1 MITFHLFCKNLGQ
14 VGIVTEYSK
23 IPFIVGNTDYKN
35 FLVELVKTKDCSYT
49 RFLFRKKMF
58 NFESLEVKG
67 LRSKGPSS
75 RLLQMSIFHKGPK
88 DYKK

>member
-23 IPFIVGNTDYKN
+23 ILFIVGNTDYKN
-35 FLVELVKTKDCSYT
+35 SSVELVETVLTLGFISEK
-49 RFLFRKKMF
+49 KKMF

-67 LRSKGPSS
+67 LWSKSPSS

>member
-23 IPFIVGNTDYKN
+23 IIFIVGNTDYKN
-35 FLVELVKTKDCSYT
+35 SSVELVKTVLTLGFFSG
-49 RFLFRKKMF
+49 KKMF